1 MQDGM
6 SPALLHWLDNWGVYL
21 KKKIA
26 AAVSDTREK
35 LGLCSEVTLPQQLRL
50 GTDCSGLEAPLYA
63 LRGLCVQH
71 THEFAS
77 ECASAPRRMIEE
89 NAMPAKLMSNI
100 FSKEAAPYVHLY
112 VSGFSCK
119 PFSMLHHG
127 TKLLQEEQARIFF
140 GVVQRIARVRPA
152 CFVLE
157 NVLGISRVKAEVL
170 KTLQEQGYAV
180 EAVVMNPV
188 DLGEPVQRPRYYFI
202 GARLDVCIMNQETVH
217 AFLTSAWAHIKE
229 SGLPHA
235 TLADRLLP
243 AHHPSVQRLECAR
256 EATWA
261 KAREK
266 GFPDKKK
273 DAKWSQLHA
282 QFAALHELKQPQPG
296 RSGMAAPGGI
306 PSPADR
312 LHLHLP
318 RQREAW
324 TLLSQQYEK
333 AAALVADL
341 SQNVDRAAVRTD
353 GTLPTVTPGS
363 YLVLREAGRVV
374 TPIEKILVHGFPV
387 HRMFF
392 PAQVTDAELASMGGN
407 TMHVHVVAV
416 ALMLA
421 SSMVDWTLPAAHD
434 TCIVTGPSS
443 RPTSKT
449 ARPRPQVPRSKA
461 PRSSNRRPKLK
472 QESLPQKSHRKVR
485 QVRKVCLASR
495 WPLPER
501 RKPGKKPP
509 VDRRRVQVPGAH
521 VERANMLELLAAR
534 WY

>member
-6 SPALLHWLDNWGVYL
+6 SPALLHWLDNWGVCL
-21 KKKIA
+21 KTKIA
-26 AAVSDTREK
+26 AAVSDTRQK
-35 LGLCSEVTLPQQLRL
+35 LGLCSAVALPQHLRL
-50 GTDCSGLEAPLYA
+50 GTDCSGLEAPVYA

-77 ECASAPRRMIEE
+77 ECASAPRRMIQE
-89 NAMPAKLMSNI
+89 NAMPAKLLSNI
-100 FSKEAAPYVHLY
+100 FSGETAPYVHVY
-112 VSGFSCK
+112 TSGFSCK

-140 GVVQRIARVRPA
+140 AVVQRIACIRPA

-157 NVLGISRVKAEVL
+157 NVLGISRVKAQVL

-180 EAVVMNPV
+180 EALVMNPV

-202 GARLDVCIMNQETVH
+202 GARLVCTMPQKTVH
-217 AFLTSAWAHIKE
+217 AFLTSAWAHIINKE
-229 SGLPHA
+229 SGIARA

-243 AHHPSVQRLECAR
+243 ADHPSVQRLERAR
-256 EATWA
+256 KETWA
-261 KAREK
+261 QARDK

-282 QFAALHELKQPQPG
+282 KFAALHGLKQPRPGPG
-296 RSGMAAPGGI
+296 RCLHGGM

-312 LHLHLP
+312 LHLHVP
-318 RQREAW
+318 REREAW
-324 TLLSQQYEK
+324 ALLSQQYEK
-333 AAALVADL
+333 SPALVADL

-353 GTLPTVTPGS
+353 GALPTVTPGS
-363 YLVLREAGRVV
+363 HLVLREAGRVV

-387 HRMFF
+387 HRMVF

-421 SSMVDWTLPAAHD
+421 TSMVDWTLPAAHD
-434 TCIVTGPSS
+434 SEKGPSR
-443 RPTSKT
+443 RPTSK
-449 ARPRPQVPRSKA
+449 APRPQVPRCKA
-461 PRSSNRRPKLK
+461 PRSSKRRLPKPEQK
-472 QESLPQKSHRKVR
+472 SLPQKSHLKVR
-485 QVRKVCLASR
+485 QVRKVGLASR
-495 WPLPER
+495 WCLPECL
-501 RKPGKKPP
+501 KPGKKPP
-509 VDRRRVQVPGAH
+509 VHGRRLRLPGAR
-521 VERANMLELLAAR
+521 VDPTDKLQLLAAR
-534 WY
+534 WF